1 MFYNSSITQLLLETP
16 VVSASLN
23 YLPSSWSE
31 IGNNVTCSY
40 TNAVDL
46 YNSVSWTVPNNAC
59 IQLDVPGVYMYDAAF
74 AVNNNTSVSC
84 TLATF
89 AISSSTTCNDNT
101 TNSALVSVSPN
112 EYSHTSLKR
121 YVNKTSKNT
130 ETYYPLVQVNENC
143 SLSNIGSFFSCIRLA

>member
-1 MFYNSSITQLLLETP
+1 MHFFSEITSEGLYIHNISASTTMFYNSSITQLLLETP
-16 VVSASLN
+16 VVSASLK

-74 AVNNNTSVSC
+74 AVNVTRQCLVHSQHLRFHQVLHITTTRQTVHSYQYRRTS
-84 TLATF
+84 
-89 AISSSTTCNDNT
+89 
-101 TNSALVSVSPN
+101 
-112 EYSHTSLKR
+112 
-121 YVNKTSKNT
+121 
-130 ETYYPLVQVNENC
+130 
-143 SLSNIGSFFSCIRLA
+143 IRTRH